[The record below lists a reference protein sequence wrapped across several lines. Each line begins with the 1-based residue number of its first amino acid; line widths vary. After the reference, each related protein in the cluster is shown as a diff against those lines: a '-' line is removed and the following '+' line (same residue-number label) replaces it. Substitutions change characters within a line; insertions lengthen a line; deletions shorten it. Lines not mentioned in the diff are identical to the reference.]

1 MGPMLGNT
9 VYNVRVSITVGVHTM
24 HVAIVV
30 LHHKS
35 VTMNQGRVSEEA
47 WLKKLTKAPDN
58 CEVMFLRKIGN
69 LLVAINKRYY

>member
-35 VTMNQGRVSEEA
+35 VTMHQGRVSEEA
-47 WLKKLTKAPDN
+47 WLKKLKHLTI
-58 CEVMFLRKIGN
+58 VMSCFKE
-69 LLVAINKRYY
+69 K

>member
-47 WLKKLTKAPDN
+47 WLKKLKHLTI
-58 CEVMFLRKIGN
+58 VMSCFKE
-69 LLVAINKRYY
+69 K